1 MDSYF
6 RFYKERFI
14 AGMIVWIILMLIYT
28 IKEVL
33 TCGVQFIQEFLQIIR

>member
-14 AGMIVWIILMLIYT
+14 AGLVVWGIFLIIYV

-33 TCGVQFIQEFLQIIR
+33 LCSAQYIQGFLLTTR